1 MPSST
6 VKQQQQRLV
15 CPQLPLAV
23 YREVAA
29 HLQQVA
35 GVRTSVIMRAI
46 EHDPVEKFDYYQ
58 SQVAALEVVC
68 EENIT
73 ELEEQRITEILNYYA
88 QRYAPW
94 QDCPNSI

>member
-6 VKQQQQRLV
+6 SKQQQQRLI

-29 HLQQVA
+29 HLRQVA
-35 GVRTSVIMRAI
+35 GVNTEIIMRAI
-46 EHDPVEKFDYYQ
+46 EHDPCEKFDYYQ
-58 SQVAALEVVC
+58 SQVAGLKINYEEEVSDLEK
-68 EENIT
+68 
-73 ELEEQRITEILNYYA
+73 QRVAEILDYYA

-94 QDCPNSI
+94 QDSST